1 MGNEK
6 IRKLKRTV
14 YLMMALGV
22 ITFLSGFLKYTPF
35 EHISL
40 LLFFLLFLG
49 GVKLFYGAAHTELN
63 GYTKFFLIMT
73 GIATI
78 LFMVLMAVAIF
89 KTLISEVTL
98 SDNLEFLEGLF
109 YLASLIFLVGII
121 GCIIILNINGGR
133 SSRQA

>member
-1 MGNEK
+1 MKNPTLK
-6 IRKLKRTV
+6 KLKRTV
-14 YLMMALGV
+14 YIMIVLAI

-49 GVKLFYGAAHTELN
+49 GVKLLYGARHPELN
-63 GYTKFFLIMT
+63 GYTKLFLIMA
-73 GIATI
+73 GLATL
-78 LFMVLMAVAIF
+78 LFMILIAIAIF
-89 KTLISEVTL
+89 KTLISDVTL

-121 GCIIILNINGGR
+121 GCIIMLNIKGGR
-133 SSRQA
+133 SSKQA